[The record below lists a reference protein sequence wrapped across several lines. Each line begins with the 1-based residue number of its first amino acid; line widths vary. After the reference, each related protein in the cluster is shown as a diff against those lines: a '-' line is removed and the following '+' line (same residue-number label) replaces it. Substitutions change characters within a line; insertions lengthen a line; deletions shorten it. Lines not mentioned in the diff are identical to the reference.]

1 MDHRP
6 PDLSNE
12 RVSDMIK
19 RKGVCD
25 VCGTEFELDE
35 GSFGIK
41 IAEDN
46 LGAAKKWTITV
57 SSCADGCLD
66 EGFSQVCGLTC
77 LYEAIGEVV
86 ENKTKESHIK
96 IVGYD
101 GADDS
106 SARVLDLRDKKT
118 K

>member
-1 MDHRP
+1 
-6 PDLSNE
+6 
-12 RVSDMIK
+12 MIK

-35 GSFGIK
+35 GSFGVK
-41 IAEDN
+41 IAEDKV
-46 LGAAKKWTITV
+46 GSSPKKWTITI

-66 EGFSQVCGLTC
+66 QGFSQVCGLTC
-77 LYEAIGEVV
+77 LYESIGEVV

-101 GADDS
+101 GVDDKD
-106 SARVLDLRDKKT
+106 AHVIDLRDKKT

>member
-1 MDHRP
+1 
-6 PDLSNE
+6 
-12 RVSDMIK
+12 MII
-19 RKGVCD
+19 RKGICD

-35 GSFGIK
+35 GSFGVK
-41 IAEDN
+41 IVGDK
-46 LGAAKKWTITV
+46 LGTSKKWTITV

-101 GADDS
+101 GVDDS
-106 SARVLDLRDKKT
+106 NAHVIDLRDKKG